1 MDGDD
6 MRRGWLLTRV
16 LGHKIVSGGE
26 EDDDGDEESHLTL
39 GSNGATRP
47 SRPLRNGSN
56 VKWGPRG
63 ISISAD
69 DGVLESERERDLGL
83 GEQETGVMGVDVD
96 ADAKMRDPDELAKIL
111 DDDNDEDGSDDGI
124 LPAGAHESGGSSS
137 SSRVGN
143 GSEWRK

>member
-1 MDGDD
+1 
-6 MRRGWLLTRV
+6 
-16 LGHKIVSGGE
+16 
-26 EDDDGDEESHLTL
+26 
-39 GSNGATRP
+39 
-47 SRPLRNGSN
+47 
-56 VKWGPRG
+56 
-63 ISISAD
+63 
-69 DGVLESERERDLGL
+69 
-83 GEQETGVMGVDVD
+83 MGVDVD